1 MHYAPESP
9 REFLPEAGSNS
20 VGRAE
25 SFHYRSAPIY
35 LLTAAVGVLLLADIA
50 LGIVWGTPGTSPT
63 VATNA
68 DWWTKLLA
76 TRTLFGF
83 RLALLAAVLGGARI
97 LYQTL
102 DNLLAGKV
110 GADLALTIACL
121 AAIVLGQSETAA
133 LVVFIALC
141 GESIEGYTV
150 DRAQRAIRRIF
161 QLCPRTARVLVGDDE
176 QEVPIE
182 QVIIGD
188 SVVVRPGERIPVDG
202 VVAAGQSA
210 VDQSALTGE
219 SLPADKAV
227 GDKVF
232 AGTLNQFGAL
242 RITATHVGEQTTL
255 AQIVEMVG
263 QATARKA
270 SLERTADRLARWFL
284 PVVLGVAALTLIG
297 WRIATGSWSAGYL
310 PALSVLVVACPCPLI
325 LATPSAVMAAMAWL
339 ARAGVVVKGSVALER
354 LASIDTIVFD
364 KTGTLTRGELT
375 VGDIVLTSSAQRS
388 RHAPRDEQPNAR
400 SSSELATASTASSA
414 NPLAEREG
422 YIDEGDVDET
432 DLLRLAAIAEKRSE
446 HPIARVLVREAEARQ
461 CVITGADELTA
472 HPGAGVVATVR
483 GEQLGIWSNVKSE
496 ISNLKSQIT
505 IGNRRLMAEQRI
517 NIPSELE
524 QRVGELEQQGQSVL
538 LVALE
543 QTLLGAIG
551 LHDAARSE
559 TDAVLRELRDGGIR
573 QFVMLTGDR
582 AEAAA
587 RIAEQLG
594 IDDVQAELL
603 PADKAKRIQELIAA
617 GHKVAMVGDGV
628 NDAPAL
634 ATATVGLALGGVGSD
649 LAAEAGDLVLMGDP
663 LRPLPGLLR
672 LSRQLVLVIRQSIFV
687 FAFGMNAAG
696 MLLGSL
702 GWINPAVAA
711 VFHEIS
717 SLAVMLNAMRLLWFE
732 RWDET
737 RLGRFSNGAANFVEW
752 MVERLSPTRLVFGFL
767 DHWPTLVR
775 TTAAVLGL
783 WWCCSGILLL
793 SEDEQAVVTRLGRY
807 ETTLTAGWHWR
818 WPCGLES
825 VRRERVAEVRAVQI
839 GFRSAP
845 TPLKYDG
852 VFRAP
857 VEWMS
862 EHADTDYEPVA
873 PESFTLTG
881 EEVPIEMT
889 GEVQFRI
896 GDLRRFAFAASRP
909 DDTLRAVTES
919 VLREIAATESLDS
932 LLTNR
937 RREIEA
943 RCLVRIRELMTSYE
957 IGIEVLDLN
966 LLDIHPPQQVVPAY
980 RQVAD
985 ALEQREQFINEAEG
999 YYARKVLSAAGERAI
1014 RVLTDSVDATKR
1026 LPDASTTGGVTGW
1039 KLDDALWQK
1048 LTVNFDSDDRVLS
1061 GDAAAKLLKA
1071 RSEKT
1076 RKVEAAAGSAARFN
1090 SVVKVFAEEPTL
1102 TNLHLY
1108 WTTMEKVLATRPL
1121 MILDPALRGKSH
1133 LWLTEPG
1140 QSPIRLPSSDTPL
1153 QRLEMPETEK

>member
-9 REFLPEAGSNS
+9 REFLPEAGANS
-20 VGRAE
+20 GSRVQN
-25 SFHYRSAPIY
+25 FHYRSAPIY
-35 LLTAAVGVLLLADIA
+35 LLTAVVGILLLADVA
-50 LGIVWGTPGTSPT
+50 LGIVWGVPGTSPT
-63 VATNA
+63 IAPNT
-68 DWWTKLLA
+68 DWWPKLLA
-76 TRTLFGF
+76 TQALFGF

-102 DNLLAGKV
+102 DGLLSGRI

-121 AAIVLGQSETAA
+121 AAIVLGEHTTAA

-176 QEVPIE
+176 QEVPLE
-182 QVIIGD
+182 QVIVGD

-219 SLPADKAV
+219 SVPADKAV

-242 RITATHVGEQTTL
+242 RITATQVGEQTTL
-255 AQIVEMVG
+255 AQIVELVG
-263 QATARKA
+263 QATQRKA

-284 PVVLGVAALTLIG
+284 PVVLGVAALTLVG
-297 WRIATGSWSAGYL
+297 WRIASGSWSAGYL

-354 LASIDTIVFD
+354 LASVDTIVFD
-364 KTGTLTRGELT
+364 KTGTLTRGELA
-375 VGDIVLTSSAQRS
+375 VGDIIVADAGSVG
-388 RHAPRDEQPNAR
+388 HDE
-400 SSSELATASTASSA
+400 
-414 NPLAEREG
+414 
-422 YIDEGDVDET
+422 I

-446 HPIARVLVREAEARQ
+446 HPIARVLVREAEARH
-461 CVITGADELTA
+461 CVFTGADDLTA

-483 GEQLGIWSNVKSE
+483 DEQLGIWSQQQALPRTVVV
-496 ISNLKSQIT
+496 
-505 IGNRRLMAEQRI
+505 GNRRLMSAQGI
-517 NIPSELE
+517 NIPHDLE

-551 LHDAARSE
+551 LRDAARSE
-559 TDAVLRELRDGGIR
+559 TEAVLRELREAGIR

-582 AEAAA
+582 REAAV

-603 PADKAKRIQELIAA
+603 PADKAKRIEELIAT
-617 GHKVAMVGDGV
+617 GHRVAMVGDGV

-687 FAFGMNAAG
+687 FAFGMNAVG
-696 MLLGSL
+696 MVLGSL

-717 SLAVMLNAMRLLWFE
+717 SLAVMLNAMRLLWFG
-732 RWDET
+732 RWHET
-737 RLGRFSNGAANFVEW
+737 RLGRLSNSTANVAEWLVEK
-752 MVERLSPTRLVFGFL
+752 LSPTKLVFGFL

-775 TTAAVLGL
+775 TTVAVFGV
-783 WWCCSGILLL
+783 WWCCSGIVLL
-793 SEDEQAVVTRLGRY
+793 SEDEQAVVTRLGRF
-807 ETTLTAGWHWR
+807 ETTLSAGWHWR
-818 WPCGLES
+818 WPNGLERI
-825 VRRERVAEVRAVQI
+825 RRERVGEVRAVQI

-845 TPLKYDG
+845 TPLKSDG
-852 VFRAP
+852 LFRAP

-862 EHADTDYEPVA
+862 EHAGTDYEPVA

-881 EEVPIEMT
+881 EEVPIEVT

-896 GDLRRFAFAASRP
+896 GDVRRFAFASSRP

-919 VLREIAATESLDS
+919 VLREVAATESLDS

-937 RREIEA
+937 RREIE
-943 RCLVRIRELMTSYE
+943 
-957 IGIEVLDLN
+957 
-966 LLDIHPPQQVVPAY
+966 
-980 RQVAD
+980 
-985 ALEQREQFINEAEG
+985 
-999 YYARKVLSAAGERAI
+999 
-1014 RVLTDSVDATKR
+1014 
-1026 LPDASTTGGVTGW
+1026 
-1039 KLDDALWQK
+1039 
-1048 LTVNFDSDDRVLS
+1048 
-1061 GDAAAKLLKA
+1061 
-1071 RSEKT
+1071 
-1076 RKVEAAAGSAARFN
+1076 
-1090 SVVKVFAEEPTL
+1090 
-1102 TNLHLY
+1102 
-1108 WTTMEKVLATRPL
+1108 
-1121 MILDPALRGKSH
+1121 
-1133 LWLTEPG
+1133 
-1140 QSPIRLPSSDTPL
+1140 
-1153 QRLEMPETEK
+1153 

>member
-9 REFLPEAGSNS
+9 REFLPEAGANS
-20 VGRAE
+20 AGDRAAE
-25 SFHYRSAPIY
+25 NFHYRSAPIY
-35 LLTAAVGVLLLADIA
+35 LLTAAVGALLLADVA
-50 LGIVWGTPGTSPT
+50 LGLVWGTASGTTPP
-63 VATNA
+63 VPANA
-68 DWWTKLLA
+68 DWWSMLLV
-76 TRTLFGF
+76 TRTLFSF

-102 DNLLAGKV
+102 DGLLSGRV

-133 LVVFIALC
+133 LVVFVALC

-176 QEVPIE
+176 QEIPIE
-182 QVIIGD
+182 QVVVLD

-202 VVAAGQSA
+202 TVASGQSA

-219 SLPADKAV
+219 SVPVDKAV
-227 GDKVF
+227 GDRVF

-242 RITATHVGEQTTL
+242 RITATQVGQQTTL

-263 QATARKA
+263 QATQRKA

-284 PVVLGVAALTLIG
+284 PVVLGVAVLTLIG
-297 WRIATGSWSAGYL
+297 WRIASGSWSAGYL

-364 KTGTLTRGELT
+364 KTGTLTHGELA
-375 VGDIVLTSSAQRS
+375 VGNIVLRS
-388 RHAPRDEQPNAR
+388 RHAPRDEPNASPTPIQEVASMGR
-400 SSSELATASTASSA
+400 SA
-414 NPLAEREG
+414 PLAEREG
-422 YIDEGDVDET
+422 YIDET

-472 HPGAGVVATVR
+472 HPGAGVVAKVRWEQALRTV
-483 GEQLGIWSNVKSE
+483 VV
-496 ISNLKSQIT
+496 
-505 IGNRRLMAEQRI
+505 GNRRLMSSQEIEIPAEF
-517 NIPSELE
+517 E
-524 QRVGELEQQGQSVL
+524 QQLMELEQQGQSVL

-543 QTLLGAIG
+543 HELLGAIG
-551 LHDAARSE
+551 LRDSVRPE
-559 TDAVLRELRDGGIR
+559 TEAVLRELRDAGAH
-573 QFVMLTGDR
+573 QFAMLTGDR
-582 AEAAA
+582 AEPAR

-594 IDDVQAELL
+594 IGNVQAELL
-603 PADKAKRIQELIAA
+603 PADKAKRIEELIAA

-672 LSRQLVLVIRQSIFV
+672 LSRQLVIVIRQSIFV
-687 FAFGMNAAG
+687 FAFGMNGVG

-711 VFHEIS
+711 VFHEFS

-732 RWDET
+732 RWHET
-737 RLGRFSNGAANFVEW
+737 RLGRLSNGAASVAEW
-752 MVERLSPTRLVFGFL
+752 MVDRFSPTKLVFGFL
-767 DHWPTLVR
+767 DHWPTLLR
-775 TTAAVLGL
+775 TASALFGV
-783 WWCCSGILLL
+783 WWCCSGIVML
-793 SEDEQAVVTRLGRY
+793 SDDEQAVVTRLGRF
-807 ETTLTAGWHWR
+807 ETTLQAGWHWR
-818 WPCGLES
+818 WPNGLERI
-825 VRRERVAEVRAVQI
+825 RRERVAEVRAIQI
-839 GFRSAP
+839 GFRSAA
-845 TPLKYDG
+845 TPLKSDG
-852 VFRAP
+852 LYRPP

-862 EHADTDYEPVA
+862 EHADNGYEPVA

-889 GEVQFRI
+889 GEVHFRI
-896 GDLRRFAFAASRP
+896 RDLQRFAFAASRP
-909 DDTLRAVTES
+909 DETLRAVTES
-919 VLREIAATESLDS
+919 VLREVAATESLDS
-932 LLTNR
+932 VLTNR

-943 RCLVRIRELMTSYE
+943 ASLRRIRELITSYD
-957 IGIEVLDLN
+957 IGVEVLDLN

-985 ALEQREQFINEAEG
+985 AIEQREQFINEAEG
-999 YYARKVLSAAGERAI
+999 YYARKVLTAAGEQAI
-1014 RVLTDSVDATKR
+1014 RVLTDSAGSAKR
-1026 LPDASTTGGVTGW
+1026 LPDSSTTGGVTGW
-1039 KLDDALWQK
+1039 QLDDALWQK
-1048 LTVNFDSDDRVLS
+1048 LTAGFDSEDRILS
-1061 GDAAAKLLKA
+1061 GDAAAKLLTA
-1071 RSEKT
+1071 RREKT
-1076 RKVEAAAGSAARFN
+1076 RKVEAATGSAARFN
-1090 SVVKVFAEEPTL
+1090 SVVKVFAEQPTL
-1102 TNLHLY
+1102 TSLHMY
-1108 WTTMEKVLATRPL
+1108 WTTMEKVLAARSL

-1140 QSPIRLPSSDTPL
+1140 QSPIRLPSPETPL
-1153 QRLEMPETEK
+1153 QRIEMPETEK

>member
-9 REFLPEAGSNS
+9 REFLPEAGANS
-20 VGRAE
+20 AGRVE
-25 SFHYRSAPIY
+25 NFHYRSAPIY
-35 LLTAAVGVLLLADIA
+35 LLTAAVGILLLADVA
-50 LGIVWGTPGTSPT
+50 LGIVWGVPGTSPT
-63 VATNA
+63 IAPNS
-68 DWWTKLLA
+68 DWWSKLLA
-76 TRTLFGF
+76 TQTLFGF

-102 DNLLAGKV
+102 DGLLSGRI

-121 AAIVLGQSETAA
+121 AAIVLGEHTTAA

-161 QLCPRTARVLVGDDE
+161 QLCPRTARVLVGNDE
-176 QEVPIE
+176 QEVPLE
-182 QVIIGD
+182 QVIVGD

-202 VVAAGQSA
+202 TVVAGQSA

-219 SLPADKAV
+219 SVPADKAV
-227 GDKVF
+227 GDNVF

-242 RITATHVGEQTTL
+242 QVTATRVGEQTTL
-255 AQIVEMVG
+255 SQIVEMVG

-284 PVVLGVAALTLIG
+284 PVVLSVAALTLIG
-297 WRIATGSWSAGYL
+297 WRIASGSWSAGYL

-364 KTGTLTRGELT
+364 KTGTLTRGELA
-375 VGDIVLTSSAQRS
+375 VGDIVLTAAVQRNPLV
-388 RHAPRDEQPNAR
+388 PREEMPSVQATSDSLTTPTAR
-400 SSSELATASTASSA
+400 TA
-414 NPLAEREG
+414 NPLVEREG
-422 YIDEGDVDET
+422 YIDET

-446 HPIARVLVREAEARQ
+446 HPIARVLVREAEARH
-461 CVITGADELTA
+461 CVFTGADDLTA
-472 HPGAGVVATVR
+472 HPGAGVVASVR
-483 GEQLGIWSNVKSE
+483 DEQLGVWSQVRSE

-505 IGNRRLMAEQRI
+505 VGNRRLMADCGI
-517 NIPSELE
+517 DIPAEFE

-551 LHDAARSE
+551 LRDVARSE
-559 TDAVLRELRDGGIR
+559 TQAVLRELRDTGIR
-573 QFVMLTGDR
+573 QFAMLTGDR
-582 AEAAA
+582 REAAA
-587 RIAEQLG
+587 RVAEQLG
-594 IDDVQAELL
+594 IDNVQAELL
-603 PADKAKRIQELIAA
+603 PADKAKRIEELIAA

-696 MLLGSL
+696 MVLGSL

-732 RWDET
+732 RWHET
-737 RLGRFSNGAANFVEW
+737 RLGRLSNGAASVAEWLVEK
-752 MVERLSPTRLVFGFL
+752 LSPTRLVFGFL

-775 TTAAVLGL
+775 TAAAVFGV
-783 WWCCSGILLL
+783 WWCCSGIVLL

-807 ETTLTAGWHWR
+807 ETTLSAGWHWR
-818 WPCGLES
+818 WPSGLERI
-825 VRRERVAEVRAVQI
+825 RRERVAEVRAVQI

-845 TPLKYDG
+845 TPLKSDG
-852 VFRAP
+852 LFRAP

-889 GEVQFRI
+889 GEIQFRI

-919 VLREIAATESLDS
+919 VLREVAATESLDA

-943 RCLVRIRELMTSYE
+943 RCLVRIRELMASYD
-957 IGIEVLDLN
+957 IGVEVLDLS

-985 ALEQREQFINEAEG
+985 SLEQREQFINEAEG
-999 YYARKVLSAAGERAI
+999 YYARKVLSAAGEQAI

-1048 LTVNFDSDDRVLS
+1048 LTANFDSDDRVLS
-1061 GDAAAKLLKA
+1061 GEAAAKLLKA

-1090 SVVKVFAEEPTL
+1090 SVVKVFAEQPTL
-1102 TNLHLY
+1102 TGLHLY
-1108 WTTMEKVLATRPL
+1108 WTTMEKVLAARPL

>member
-9 REFLPEAGSNS
+9 REFLPEAGANS
-20 VGRAE
+20 AGRAE
-25 SFHYRSAPIY
+25 NFHYRSAPIY
-35 LLTAAVGVLLLADIA
+35 LLTAAVGVLLLADVAI
-50 LGIVWGTPGTSPT
+50 GIVWGVPGTSPT
-63 VATNA
+63 VAPNA
-68 DWWTKLLA
+68 DWQSKLLA
-76 TRTLFGF
+76 TQTLFGF

-102 DNLLAGKV
+102 DGLLSGRI
-110 GADLALTIACL
+110 GADLAMTIACL
-121 AAIVLGQSETAA
+121 AAIVLGEHTTAA

-150 DRAQRAIRRIF
+150 DRAQRAIGRIF

-176 QEVPIE
+176 QEVPLE
-182 QVIIGD
+182 QVIVGD

-219 SLPADKAV
+219 SVPADKAV

-242 RITATHVGEQTTL
+242 QITATQVGAQTTL
-255 AQIVEMVG
+255 AQIVELVG
-263 QATARKA
+263 QATQRKA

-284 PVVLGVAALTLIG
+284 PVVLGVAALTLVG

-364 KTGTLTRGELT
+364 KTGTLTRGELA
-375 VGDIVLTSSAQRS
+375 VGEIVLTSA
-388 RHAPRDEQPNAR
+388 
-400 SSSELATASTASSA
+400 
-414 NPLAEREG
+414 
-422 YIDEGDVDET
+422 VDET

-446 HPIARVLVREAEARQ
+446 HPIARVLVREAEARH
-461 CVITGADELTA
+461 CVFTGADDLTA
-472 HPGAGVVATVR
+472 HPGAGVVAFVR
-483 GEQLGIWSNVKSE
+483 DEQLGVWSNTKSQT
-496 ISNLKSQIT
+496 SNLKSQIT
-505 IGNRRLMAEQRI
+505 VGNRRLMSDRAI
-517 NIPSELE
+517 DIPAELE
-524 QRVGELEQQGQSVL
+524 QRIGELEQQGQSVL

-551 LHDAARSE
+551 LRDTARAE
-559 TDAVLRELRDGGIR
+559 TAVVLTELREAGIR
-573 QFVMLTGDR
+573 QLAMLTGDR
-582 AEAAA
+582 REAAD

-594 IDDVQAELL
+594 IDNVQAELL
-603 PADKAKRIQELIAA
+603 PADKARQIEELIAA

-672 LSRQLVLVIRQSIFV
+672 LSRQLVIVIRQSIFV
-687 FAFGMNAAG
+687 FAFGMNVAG
-696 MLLGSL
+696 MVLGSL

-732 RWDET
+732 RWHET
-737 RLGRFSNGAANFVEW
+737 RLGRLSNGAASVAEW
-752 MVERLSPTRLVFGFL
+752 LVERLSPTRLVFGFL
-767 DHWPTLVR
+767 DHWPTLLR
-775 TTAAVLGL
+775 TAAAVFGV
-783 WWCCSGILLL
+783 WWCCSGIVLL

-807 ETTLTAGWHWR
+807 ETTLSAGWHWR
-818 WPCGLES
+818 WPSGLERI
-825 VRRERVAEVRAVQI
+825 RRERVAEVRAVQI

-845 TPLKYDG
+845 TPFKSDG
-852 VFRAP
+852 LFRAP

-862 EHADTDYEPVA
+862 EHADTGYEPVA

-896 GDLRRFAFAASRP
+896 GDLRRFAFASSRP
-909 DDTLRAVTES
+909 DETLRAVTES
-919 VLREIAATESLDS
+919 VLREVAATESLDA

-943 RCLVRIRELMTSYE
+943 RCLVRIRELTTSYD
-957 IGIEVLDLN
+957 IGVEVLDLS

-985 ALEQREQFINEAEG
+985 SLEQREQFINEAEG
-999 YYARKVLSAAGERAI
+999 YYARKVLSAAGEQAI
-1014 RVLTDSVDATKR
+1014 RVLTDSVESAKR

-1039 KLDDALWQK
+1039 KLDDVLWQK
-1048 LTVNFDSDDRVLS
+1048 LTANFDSDDRVLS
-1061 GDAAAKLLKA
+1061 GEAAAKLLKA

-1090 SVVKVFAEEPTL
+1090 SVVKVFAEQPTL
-1102 TNLHLY
+1102 TGLHLY
-1108 WTTMEKVLATRPL
+1108 WTTMEKVLAARPL

>member
-9 REFLPEAGSNS
+9 REFLPETGSNS
-20 VGRAE
+20 GSRVE
-25 SFHYRSAPIY
+25 NFHYRSAPIY
-35 LLTAAVGVLLLADIA
+35 LLTAAVGALLLADVA
-50 LGIVWGTPGTSPT
+50 LGIVWGVPGTSPT
-63 VATNA
+63 VVPSG
-68 DWWTKLLA
+68 DWQSKLLA
-76 TRTLFGF
+76 TQTLFGF

-102 DNLLAGKV
+102 DGLLSGRI

-121 AAIVLGQSETAA
+121 AAIVLGEHTTAA

-161 QLCPRTARVLVGDDE
+161 QLCPRTARVLVGNDE

-182 QVIIGD
+182 QVIVGD
-188 SVVVRPGERIPVDG
+188 PVVVRPGERIPVDG

-219 SLPADKAV
+219 SVPTDKAV

-242 RITATHVGEQTTL
+242 QITATQVGEQTTL
-255 AQIVEMVG
+255 AQIVELVG
-263 QATARKA
+263 QATQRKA

-297 WRIATGSWSAGYL
+297 WRIASGSWSAGYL

-364 KTGTLTRGELT
+364 KTGTLTRGELA
-375 VGDIVLTSSAQRS
+375 VADIVLASVGERS
-388 RHAPRDEQPNAR
+388 RVAPRDESNASSTSTAR
-400 SSSELATASTASSA
+400 ST
-414 NPLAEREG
+414 PLAERK
-422 YIDEGDVDET
+422 GDVNET

-446 HPIARVLVREAEARQ
+446 HPIARVLVREAESRR
-461 CVITGADELTA
+461 CVFTGADELTA
-472 HPGAGVVATVR
+472 HPGAGVVAKARDGV
-483 GEQLGIWSNVKSE
+483 IVV
-496 ISNLKSQIT
+496 
-505 IGNRRLMAEQRI
+505 GNRRLMAEQGI
-517 NIPSELE
+517 DVPPEFE
-524 QRVGELEQQGQSVL
+524 QRIGELEQHGQSVL

-551 LHDAARSE
+551 LRDTARAE
-559 TDAVLRELRDGGIR
+559 TAVVLAELREAGIR
-573 QFVMLTGDR
+573 QFAMLTGDR
-582 AEAAA
+582 REAAV
-587 RIAEQLG
+587 RIADQLG
-594 IDDVQAELL
+594 IDNVQAELL
-603 PADKAKRIQELIAA
+603 PIGKAKRIEELIAA

-696 MLLGSL
+696 MVLGSL
-702 GWINPAVAA
+702 GWINPALAA

-732 RWDET
+732 RWQET
-737 RLGRFSNGAANFVEW
+737 RLGRWSNGAASAAEWLVEK
-752 MVERLSPTRLVFGFL
+752 LSPTKLVFGFL
-767 DHWPTLVR
+767 DHWPTLLR
-775 TTAAVLGL
+775 TAAGVCGV
-783 WWCCSGILLL
+783 WWCCTGIVLLN
-793 SEDEQAVVTRLGRY
+793 EDEQAVVTRLGRF
-807 ETTLTAGWHWR
+807 ETTLSAGWHWR
-818 WPCGLES
+818 WPSGLETI
-825 VRRERVAEVRAVQI
+825 RRERVGEVRAVQI

-845 TPLKYDG
+845 TPLKSDG
-852 VFRAP
+852 LYRAP

-881 EEVPIEMT
+881 EEVPIEVT
-889 GEVQFRI
+889 GEIQFRI
-896 GDLRRFAFAASRP
+896 GDLRRFVFAALQPSE
-909 DDTLRAVTES
+909 TLRAVTES
-919 VLREIAATESLDS
+919 VLREVAATESLDA

-943 RCLVRIRELMTSYE
+943 RCLVRIRELMVSYD
-957 IGIEVLDLN
+957 IGVEVLDLS

-985 ALEQREQFINEAEG
+985 SLEQREQFINEAEG
-999 YYARKVLSAAGERAI
+999 YYARKVLSAAGEQAI
-1014 RVLTDSVDATKR
+1014 RVLTDSVDSAKR

-1039 KLDDALWQK
+1039 KLDDALWRK
-1048 LTVNFDSDDRVLS
+1048 LTANFDSDERILS
-1061 GDAAAKLLKA
+1061 GEAAAKLLKA

-1076 RKVEAAAGSAARFN
+1076 RKVEAATGLAARFN
-1090 SVVKVFAEEPTL
+1090 SVVKVFAEQPTL
-1102 TNLHLY
+1102 TGLHLY
-1108 WTTMEKVLATRPL
+1108 WTTMERVLAARPL

-1140 QSPIRLPSSDTPL
+1140 QAPIQLPSSDTPL

>member
-9 REFLPEAGSNS
+9 REFLPEAGANS
-20 VGRAE
+20 ASDRAAE
-25 SFHYRSAPIY
+25 NFHYRSAPIY
-35 LLTAAVGVLLLADIA
+35 LLTAAVGALLLTDVA
-50 LGIVWGTPGTSPT
+50 LGLVWGTASGTTPP
-63 VATNA
+63 VPTNA
-68 DWWTKLLA
+68 DWWSKLLV
-76 TRTLFGF
+76 TRSLFNF
-83 RLALLAAVLGGARI
+83 RLALLAAVFGGARI

-102 DNLLAGKV
+102 DSLLSGRI

-133 LVVFIALC
+133 LVVFVALC

-182 QVIIGD
+182 QVIVGD
-188 SVVVRPGERIPVDG
+188 TVIVRPGERIPVDG
-202 VVAAGQSA
+202 AVAAGQSA

-219 SLPADKAV
+219 SLPVDKAV
-227 GDKVF
+227 GDRVF

-242 RITATHVGEQTTL
+242 RITATQVGQQTTL

-263 QATARKA
+263 QATQRKA

-284 PVVLGVAALTLIG
+284 PVVLGVAVLTLIG
-297 WRIATGSWSAGYL
+297 WRIASGSWSAGFL

-354 LASIDTIVFD
+354 LESIDMIVCD
-364 KTGTLTRGELT
+364 KTGTLTRGELAI
-375 VGDIVLTSSAQRS
+375 GDIVTWGTF
-388 RHAPRDEQPNAR
+388 PTCP
-400 SSSELATASTASSA
+400 
-414 NPLAEREG
+414 PAESGHVEN
-422 YIDEGDVDET
+422 VPHDET

-472 HPGAGVVATVR
+472 HPGAGVVAKVREGVGSLFRGGGLPTSTASETSAASKKTPDPLVTV
-483 GEQLGIWSNVKSE
+483 IV
-496 ISNLKSQIT
+496 
-505 IGNRRLMAEQRI
+505 GNRRLMSSQGIEVPAEF
-517 NIPSELE
+517 EL
-524 QRVGELEQQGQSVL
+524 RLIELEQQGQSVL
-538 LVALE
+538 LVALD

-551 LHDAARSE
+551 LRDAARPE
-559 TDAVLRELRDGGIR
+559 TAAVLRELRDAGVN
-573 QFVMLTGDR
+573 QFAMLTGDR
-582 AEAAA
+582 TEPAR

-603 PADKAKRIQELIAA
+603 PADKAKRIEALIAA

-649 LAAEAGDLVLMGDP
+649 LAAEAGDFVLMGDP

-672 LSRQLVLVIRQSIFV
+672 LSRQLVIVIRQSIFV
-687 FAFGMNAAG
+687 FAFGMNAFG

-711 VFHEIS
+711 VFHEFS

-732 RWDET
+732 RWHET
-737 RLGRFSNGAANFVEW
+737 RLGRVSNCATSIAEW
-752 MVERLSPTRLVFGFL
+752 MVEKLSPTKLVFGFL
-767 DHWPTLVR
+767 DHWPTLLR
-775 TTAAVLGL
+775 TASALFGV
-783 WWCCSGILLL
+783 WWCCSGIVLL
-793 SEDEQAVVTRLGRY
+793 SEDEQAVVTRLGRF
-807 ETTLTAGWHWR
+807 ETTLEAGWHWR
-818 WPCGLES
+818 WPNGLERI
-825 VRRERVAEVRAVQI
+825 RRERIAEVRAIQI
-839 GFRSAP
+839 GFRSAA
-845 TPLKYDG
+845 TPLKSDG
-852 VFRAP
+852 LYRAP

-862 EHADTDYEPVA
+862 EHADNGYEPVA

-896 GDLRRFAFAASRP
+896 GDLKRFAFAASRP
-909 DDTLRAVTES
+909 DETLRAVTEN
-919 VLREIAATESLDS
+919 VLREVAATESLDS
-932 LLTNR
+932 VLTNR

-943 RCLVRIRELMTSYE
+943 ASLRRIRELITSYD
-957 IGIEVLDLN
+957 IGVEVLDLN

-985 ALEQREQFINEAEG
+985 AIEQREQFINEAEG
-999 YYARKVLSAAGERAI
+999 YYARKVLTAAGEQAI
-1014 RVLTDSVDATKR
+1014 RVLTDSAGSAKR

-1039 KLDDALWQK
+1039 QLDDALWLK
-1048 LTVNFDSDDRVLS
+1048 LTAGFDTEDRVLS
-1061 GDAAAKLLKA
+1061 GDAAAKLLTA
-1071 RSEKT
+1071 RREKT
-1076 RKVEAAAGSAARFN
+1076 RKVEAATGSAARFN
-1090 SVVKVFAEEPTL
+1090 SVVKVFAEQPTL
-1102 TNLHLY
+1102 TSLHMY
-1108 WTTMEKVLATRPL
+1108 WTTMEKVLAARPL

-1140 QSPIRLPSSDTPL
+1140 QSPIRLPSPETPL
-1153 QRLEMPETEK
+1153 QRIEMPESEK

>member
-9 REFLPEAGSNS
+9 REFLPEAGANS
-20 VGRAE
+20 AGDRAAE
-25 SFHYRSAPIY
+25 NFHYRSAPIY
-35 LLTAAVGVLLLADIA
+35 LLTAAVGVLLLADVA
-50 LGIVWGTPGTSPT
+50 LGLVWGTSAGAAAPP
-63 VATNA
+63 VAANA
-68 DWWTKLLA
+68 DWWAKLLA

-102 DNLLAGKV
+102 DGLLSGRV

-176 QEVPIE
+176 QEVPLE
-182 QVIIGD
+182 QVIVGD
-188 SVVVRPGERIPVDG
+188 TVIVRPGERIPVDG
-202 VVAAGQSA
+202 SVAAGQSA

-219 SLPADKAV
+219 SVPVDKAV

-242 RITATHVGEQTTL
+242 RITATQVGQQTTL

-263 QATARKA
+263 QATQRKA

-284 PVVLGVAALTLIG
+284 PVVLGVAVLTLIG
-297 WRIATGSWSAGYL
+297 WRIASGLWSAGYL

-354 LASIDTIVFD
+354 LASIDMIVFD
-364 KTGTLTRGELT
+364 KTGTLTRGELA
-375 VGDIVLTSSAQRS
+375 VGDIFVAD
-388 RHAPRDEQPNAR
+388 A
-400 SSSELATASTASSA
+400 ASVRTDAGSV
-414 NPLAEREG
+414 G
-422 YIDEGDVDET
+422 HDET

-472 HPGAGVVATVR
+472 HPGAGVVAKVRQGVGSLFRGGGLSVSNASETSAASKKTPDPLVTV
-483 GEQLGIWSNVKSE
+483 IV
-496 ISNLKSQIT
+496 
-505 IGNRRLMAEQRI
+505 GNRRLMSSQGIEVPAEF
-517 NIPSELE
+517 EL
-524 QRVGELEQQGQSVL
+524 RLIELEQQGQSVL
-538 LVALE
+538 LVALD

-551 LHDAARSE
+551 LRDAARPE
-559 TDAVLRELRDGGIR
+559 TAAVLRELRDAGVS
-573 QFVMLTGDR
+573 QFAMLTGDR
-582 AEAAA
+582 AEPAR

-594 IDDVQAELL
+594 IDDVRAELL
-603 PADKAKRIQELIAA
+603 PADKAKRIEELIAA

-672 LSRQLVLVIRQSIFV
+672 LSRQLVIVIRQSIFV
-687 FAFGMNAAG
+687 FAFGMNAVG

-732 RWDET
+732 RWHET
-737 RLGRFSNGAANFVEW
+737 RFGRMSNGVASVAEW
-752 MVERLSPTRLVFGFL
+752 MVEKFSPTKLVFGFL
-767 DHWPTLVR
+767 DHWPTLMR
-775 TTAAVLGL
+775 TAAAVFGV
-783 WWCCSGILLL
+783 WWCCSGIVLL
-793 SEDEQAVVTRLGRY
+793 SEDEQALVTRLGRY
-807 ETTLTAGWHWR
+807 ETTLSAGWHWR
-818 WPCGLES
+818 WPNGLERI
-825 VRRERVAEVRAVQI
+825 RRERVAEVRAIQI

-845 TPLKYDG
+845 TPLTSDG
-852 VFRAP
+852 LYRPP

-862 EHADTDYEPVA
+862 EHADNGYEPVA

-881 EEVPIEMT
+881 EEVPIEVT

-896 GDLRRFAFAASRP
+896 GDLRRFAFAVSRP
-909 DDTLRAVTES
+909 DETLRAVTES
-919 VLREIAATESLDS
+919 VLREVAATESLDS

-943 RCLVRIRELMTSYE
+943 TSLRRIRELITSYD
-957 IGIEVLDLN
+957 IGVEVLDLC

-985 ALEQREQFINEAEG
+985 AIEQREQFINEAEG
-999 YYARKVLSAAGERAI
+999 YYARKVLTAAGEQAI
-1014 RVLTDSVDATKR
+1014 RVLTDSAGSAKR

-1039 KLDDALWQK
+1039 QLDDALWLK
-1048 LTVNFDSDDRVLS
+1048 LTVGFDTEDRVLS
-1061 GDAAAKLLKA
+1061 GDAAAKLLTA
-1071 RSEKT
+1071 RREKT
-1076 RKVEAAAGSAARFN
+1076 RKVEAATGSAARFN
-1090 SVVKVFAEEPTL
+1090 SVVKVFAEQPTL
-1102 TNLHLY
+1102 TSLHLY
-1108 WTTMEKVLATRPL
+1108 WTTMEKVLAARPL

-1140 QSPIRLPSSDTPL
+1140 QSPIRLPSPETPL
-1153 QRLEMPETEK
+1153 QRIEMPESEK

>member
-9 REFLPEAGSNS
+9 REFLPEAGASS
-20 VGRAE
+20 AGRAE
-25 SFHYRSAPIY
+25 NFHYRSAPIY
-35 LLTAAVGVLLLADIA
+35 LLTAAVGILLLADVV
-50 LGIVWGTPGTSPT
+50 LGIAWRLPPSEPGTSFVLSP
-63 VATNA
+63 A
-68 DWWTKLLA
+68 DWWAQLLVKQ
-76 TRTLFGF
+76 TLFGF

-102 DNLLAGKV
+102 DGLLSGRV

-182 QVIIGD
+182 QVIVGD

-202 VVAAGQSA
+202 AVAAGQSA

-219 SLPADKAV
+219 SIPADKSV
-227 GDKVF
+227 GDRVF

-242 RITATHVGEQTTL
+242 RITATRVGQQTTL

-284 PVVLGVAALTLIG
+284 PVVLGTAVLTLIG
-297 WRIATGSWSAGYL
+297 WRIASGSWSAGYL

-364 KTGTLTRGELT
+364 KTGTLTRGELA
-375 VGDIVLTSSAQRS
+375 VGDIVVQRS
-388 RHAPRDEQPNAR
+388 
-400 SSSELATASTASSA
+400 
-414 NPLAEREG
+414 PLVEREG
-422 YIDEGDVDET
+422 YVDET

-461 CVITGADELTA
+461 CVVTGADELTA
-472 HPGAGVVATVR
+472 HPGAGVVANVR
-483 GEQLGIWSNVKSE
+483 G
-496 ISNLKSQIT
+496 QIVT
-505 IGNRRLMAEQRI
+505 VGNRRLMTERGIRI
-517 NIPSELE
+517 PDDLE
-524 QRVGELEQQGQSVL
+524 QRLIELEQQGQSIL
-538 LVALE
+538 LVAQE
-543 QTLLGAIG
+543 QTVLGAIG
-551 LHDAARSE
+551 LRDAARTE
-559 TDAVLRELRDGGIR
+559 TAAVLQELRDAGVN
-573 QFVMLTGDR
+573 QFAMLTGDR
-582 AEAAA
+582 GEPAR

-594 IDDVQAELL
+594 IDNVQAELL
-603 PADKAKRIQELIAA
+603 PADKAKRIKELIAA

-672 LSRQLVLVIRQSIFV
+672 LSRQLVTVIRQSIFV

-696 MLLGSL
+696 MVLGSL
-702 GWINPAVAA
+702 GWINPAIAA
-711 VFHEIS
+711 VFHEVS
-717 SLAVMLNAMRLLWFE
+717 SLAVMLNALRLLWFE
-732 RWDET
+732 RWHET
-737 RLGRFSNGAANFVEW
+737 RLGRLSIAAASVAEWLVEK
-752 MVERLSPTRLVFGFL
+752 LSPTKLVFGFL

-775 TTAAVLGL
+775 STAAVFGV
-783 WWCCSGILLL
+783 WWCCSGVALL

-807 ETTLTAGWHWR
+807 ETTLSVGWHWR
-818 WPCGLES
+818 WPVGLET
-825 VRRERVAEVRAVQI
+825 VRRERVGEVRAIQI

-845 TPLKYDG
+845 TPLKSDG
-852 VFRAP
+852 LFRAP

-896 GDLRRFAFAASRP
+896 GDLRRFAFSASRP

-943 RCLVRIRELMTSYE
+943 RCLVRIRELMTSYD
-957 IGIEVLDLN
+957 IGVEVLDLS

-985 ALEQREQFINEAEG
+985 SLEQREQFINEAEG
-999 YYARKVLSAAGERAI
+999 YYARKVLSAAGEQAI
-1014 RVLTDSVDATKR
+1014 RVLTDSVEATKR

-1048 LTVNFDSDDRVLS
+1048 LTATFDSDDRVLS
-1061 GDAAAKLLKA
+1061 GEAAAKLLKA

-1076 RKVEAAAGSAARFN
+1076 RKVEAATGSAARFN
-1090 SVVKVFAEEPTL
+1090 SVVRVFAEQPTL
-1102 TNLHLY
+1102 TGLHLY
-1108 WTTMEKVLATRPL
+1108 WTTIEKVLATRPL

>member
-9 REFLPEAGSNS
+9 REFLPEAGANS
-20 VGRAE
+20 AGDRAAE
-25 SFHYRSAPIY
+25 NFHYRSAPIY
-35 LLTAAVGVLLLADIA
+35 LLTAAVGVLLLADVA
-50 LGIVWGTPGTSPT
+50 HGLVWGTAPGTTPP
-63 VATNA
+63 VAANA
-68 DWWTKLLA
+68 DWWSKLLA
-76 TRTLFGF
+76 TRMLFSF

-102 DNLLAGKV
+102 DGLLSGRV
-110 GADLALTIACL
+110 GADLTLTIACL

-150 DRAQRAIRRIF
+150 DRAQRAVRRIF
-161 QLCPRTARVLVGDDE
+161 QLCSRTARVLVGDDE

-182 QVIIGD
+182 QVIVSDTVI
-188 SVVVRPGERIPVDG
+188 VRPGERIPVDG
-202 VVAAGQSA
+202 TVAAGQSA

-219 SLPADKAV
+219 SVPADKSV
-227 GDKVF
+227 GDRVF

-242 RITATHVGEQTTL
+242 RITATQVGQQTTL

-263 QATARKA
+263 QATQRKA

-284 PVVLGVAALTLIG
+284 PVVLAVAALTLIG
-297 WRIATGSWSAGYL
+297 WRIASGTWLAGYL

-364 KTGTLTRGELT
+364 KTGTLTRGELA
-375 VGDIVLTSSAQRS
+375 VGDIAVADAASVRS
-388 RHAPRDEQPNAR
+388 DAG
-400 SSSELATASTASSA
+400 SVV
-414 NPLAEREG
+414 
-422 YIDEGDVDET
+422 YDET

-483 GEQLGIWSNVKSE
+483 NEQLGSWANLKSE
-496 ISNLKSQIT
+496 ISNFKSQI
-505 IGNRRLMAEQRI
+505 IVGNRRLMTSQGITVPAEFEQR
-517 NIPSELE
+517 LL
-524 QRVGELEQQGQSVL
+524 ELEQQGQSVL
-538 LVALE
+538 LVAIE
-543 QTLLGAIG
+543 QELLGAIG
-551 LHDAARSE
+551 LRDASRPE
-559 TDAVLRELRDGGIR
+559 TAAVLHELRQSGVS
-573 QFVMLTGDR
+573 QFAMLTGDR
-582 AEAAA
+582 AEPAR

-594 IDDVQAELL
+594 IDDVRAELL
-603 PADKAKRIQELIAA
+603 PADKAKRIEELIAA

-672 LSRQLVLVIRQSIFV
+672 LSRQLVIVIRQSIFV
-687 FAFGMNAAG
+687 FAFGMNAFG

-711 VFHEIS
+711 VFHEFS

-732 RWDET
+732 RWHET
-737 RLGRFSNGAANFVEW
+737 RLGRASNGAASVAEW
-752 MVERLSPTRLVFGFL
+752 MVDKFSPTKLVFGFL
-767 DHWPTLVR
+767 NHWSTLLR
-775 TTAAVLGL
+775 TAAAVLGV
-783 WWCCSGILLL
+783 WWCCSGIVMLG
-793 SEDEQAVVTRLGRY
+793 EDEQAVVTRLGRF
-807 ETTLTAGWHWR
+807 ETTLQAGWHWR
-818 WPCGLES
+818 WPRVLES
-825 VRRERVAEVRAVQI
+825 TRRERVAEVRAIQI
-839 GFRSAP
+839 GFRATP
-845 TPLKYDG
+845 TPLKSDG
-852 VFRAP
+852 LYRPP

-862 EHADTDYEPVA
+862 EHAETEYEPVA

-896 GDLRRFAFAASRP
+896 GDLRRFAFASSRP
-909 DDTLRAVTES
+909 EATLRSVTES
-919 VLREIAATESLDS
+919 VLREVAATESLES
-932 LLTNR
+932 VLTDR

-943 RCLVRIRELMTSYE
+943 ASLRRIRELIASYD
-957 IGIEVLDLN
+957 IGVEVLDLC

-985 ALEQREQFINEAEG
+985 AIEQREQFINEAEG
-999 YYARKVLSAAGERAI
+999 YYARKVLTAAGEQAI
-1014 RVLTDSVDATKR
+1014 RVLTDSAGSAKR

-1039 KLDDALWQK
+1039 QLDDALWLK
-1048 LTVNFDSDDRVLS
+1048 LTAGFDSEDRVLS
-1061 GDAAAKLLKA
+1061 GDAAAKLLAA
-1071 RSEKT
+1071 RREKT
-1076 RKVEAAAGSAARFN
+1076 RKVEAANGSAARFN
-1090 SVVKVFAEEPTL
+1090 SVVKVFSDEPTL
-1102 TNLHLY
+1102 TGLHLY
-1108 WTTMEKVLATRPL
+1108 WTTMEKVLAARPL

-1140 QSPIRLPSSDTPL
+1140 QSPIRLPSPETPL
-1153 QRLEMPETEK
+1153 QRIEMPESEK